1 MVSKFQE
8 ARLFLS
14 KAHESL
20 LREIELLSLTK
31 CLSDDDDDSSLL
43 TKCCDDELSFVE
55 LGGVWQ
61 APLYEITL
69 NLDLHCN
76 NEGFVSPLVH
86 LLKSCRFD
94 DVIDLMGFLWS
105 Y

>member
-1 MVSKFQE
+1 MDGFEFQE

-14 KAHESL
+14 EAHGSL
-20 LREIELLSLTK
+20 LQEIELLNLMK
-31 CLSDDDDDSSLL
+31 GLSDDSGLS

-69 NLDLHCN
+69 NLNLHFD
-76 NEGFVSPLVH
+76 NEGFASSNSLGKFH
-86 LLKSCRFD
+86 LKPMNLI
-94 DVIDLMGFLWS
+94 V
-105 Y
+105 